1 MFIIIT
7 PSILPGLLPCRKMG
21 REPERYDHMPRDVL
35 CVVLCVVL
43 IIELLPT
50 QFVLRVISSTR
61 ALLGVLNVT
70 ETIDQHCKAVS
81 LLAGSGVYSFYNAEY
96 VIHGNIRLSKPH
108 IM

>member
-7 PSILPGLLPCRKMG
+7 PSLVPGLLPCKEMG

-50 QFVLRVISSTR
+50 QSVLRVISSTR
-61 ALLGVLNVT
+61 ALLGVLDVA
-70 ETIDQHCKAVS
+70 ETTDQHCKAVS
-81 LLAGSGVYSFYNAEY
+81 LLAGSSVYSFYNAEY
-96 VIHGNIRLSKPH
+96 VMHGNIRLSKPH
-108 IM
+108 II